1 MLSSR
6 SRPPETEEDMRKRI
20 RSRIETL
27 YNQQPGFY
35 DRLARKYGTKAN
47 HSSWKKPMGIQAEH
61 LAFIRE
67 LSESI
72 EFAVTL
78 TPKDSPLSL
87 GYFNARSVWE
97 KTLRHYGNR
106 LNKAAYGHGMRRR
119 SQTLTLI
126 VVIEGDSTS
135 GKRLH
140 AHLGVSRPEHIDS
153 NTWMASLLREARRCL
168 LVNRQI
174 EVKAVTSSGWA
185 DYLAKEG
192 IEALALDATR
202 RGSS

>member
-1 MLSSR
+1 MSKPH
-6 SRPPETEEDMRKRI
+6 RPLETDEEMRKRI
-20 RSRIETL
+20 RSRIEAL

-35 DRLARKYGTKAN
+35 DRLARKYGAKAN

-61 LAFIRE
+61 VAFMRE
-67 LSESI
+67 LSVPV

-78 TPKDSPLSL
+78 TPRDSILVM
-87 GYFNARSVWE
+87 GGFNARKLWE

-106 LNKAAYGHGMRRR
+106 LNKAAYGHGVRRR

-126 VVIEGDSTS
+126 VVIEGGSTS

-140 AHLGVSRPEHIDS
+140 AHLGASRPAHIDS
-153 NTWMASLLREARRCL
+153 ITWMAILRREARRCL
-168 LVNRQI
+168 QVNRQI

-192 IEALALDATR
+192 VEALALDATR

>member
-1 MLSSR
+1 MR
-6 SRPPETEEDMRKRI
+6 RPPRPPETDEEMRTGI
-20 RSRIETL
+20 RSRVQER
-27 YNQQPGFY
+27 YE
-35 DRLARKYGTKAN
+35 D
-47 HSSWKKPMGIQAEH
+47 
-61 LAFIRE
+61 FITE
-67 LSESI
+67 LSVPV

-78 TPKDSPLSL
+78 TPKESLISL
-87 GYFNARSVWE
+87 GDFNARSVWE

-106 LNKAAYGHGMRRR
+106 LNKAAFGHGVRRR
-119 SQTLTLI
+119 VQTLTLI
-126 VVIEGDSTS
+126 VVIEGSSTS

-153 NTWMASLLREARRCL
+153 TTWMAILRREARRCFQ
-168 LVNRQI
+168 VNRQI

-202 RGSS
+202 RGTS

>member
-6 SRPPETEEDMRKRI
+6 SRPPETDEDMRKRI

-78 TPKDSPLSL
+78 TPKDSLLSL
-87 GYFNARSVWE
+87 GYFNARSIWE

-106 LNKAAYGHGMRRR
+106 LNKAAYGHGVRRR
-119 SQTLTLI
+119 SETLTLI
-126 VVIEGDSTS
+126 VVIEGGSTS

-140 AHLGVSRPEHIDS
+140 AHLGASRPAHIDS
-153 NTWMASLLREARRCL
+153 ITWMAILRREARRCL